1 MIIFYHI
8 LHINAKEKT
17 VKKIK
22 VNLIKKCK
30 LCGNKCVYTSF
41 KNVDLCKSCFE
52 NVNKTNAITYLKNK
66 FYFLSAISLWLAIG
80 EVSVYLIYMHIQWYI
95 ERT

>member
-1 MIIFYHI
+1 M
-8 LHINAKEKT
+8 
-17 VKKIK
+17 KKIK

-30 LCGNKCVYTSF
+30 LGAINVFTLSF
-41 KNVDLCKSCFE
+41 KNVNLCKSCFE

>member
-1 MIIFYHI
+1 M
-8 LHINAKEKT
+8 
-17 VKKIK
+17 KKIK

-41 KNVDLCKSCFE
+41 K